1 MKQQGQ
7 PTIPCNCEWEKI
19 AKQTKC
25 DNQEEDED

>member
-7 PTIPCNCEWEKI
+7 PIPACDCEWEKI

-25 DNQEEDED
+25 DKEEEDDD